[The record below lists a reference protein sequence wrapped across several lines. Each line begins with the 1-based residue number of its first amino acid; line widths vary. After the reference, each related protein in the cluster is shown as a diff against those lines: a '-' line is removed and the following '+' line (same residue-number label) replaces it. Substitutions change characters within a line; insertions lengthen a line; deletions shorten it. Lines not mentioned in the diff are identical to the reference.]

1 MANDLKQTLIE
12 LKDDLK
18 IFNLLSDEELEQI
31 IPLFEKITLKTGE
44 TLFSEG
50 DPGDFVGFIAS
61 GKLEV
66 KKQTEFKGKQIVLA
80 LLSKGSLVGE
90 LALAD
95 EQPRSATVVAH
106 EDSELAVLKRKVLDS
121 LMLEHPHIGVKLLKG
136 LNRILS
142 IRLRKSV
149 DRLATIF

>member
-1 MANDLKQTLIE
+1 MANDLKQILIE

-44 TLFSEG
+44 TLFTEG

-61 GKLEV
+61 GMLEV

-106 EDSELAVLKRKVLDS
+106 ENSELVILKRKALDS
-121 LMLEHPHIGVKLLKG
+121 LEQNHPHIGIKMLKG

-142 IRLRKSV
+142 IRLRRSV